1 MRPEYSDEIVSL
13 TKGYGGDWGINHTLR
28 LLHLIEIIGKG
39 REYDPDVVWVAAYL
53 HDWGGYSP
61 WIQPGDQSMR
71 SDQQKLRDPSFRKG
85 ISLEFSST
93 ISWNVSPCITA
104 GDRTEAL
111 NPFS

>member
-61 WIQPGDQSMR
+61 WIQPGINQCGQINR
-71 SDQQKLRDPSFRKG
+71 SCATLPSGKGFPWSFHRPYPGMYLPASQRGTEQKH
-85 ISLEFSST
+85 
-93 ISWNVSPCITA
+93 
-104 GDRTEAL
+104 
-111 NPFS
+111 